1 MVDVCYRVSVMC
13 GAINTYMY
21 RWGRIDFTL
30 EIRDGCENT
39 VIASICYAHWYAF
52 EAAALC
58 MVMYVS
64 LELHVVFLCTLPT
77 QGRKAFLQH
86 GLQLRCAISIVLS
99 SLVLVN
105 FV

>member
-1 MVDVCYRVSVMC
+1 MVDVWYRVSVIC

-30 EIRDGCENT
+30 EIRDGCENI
-39 VIASICYAHWYAF
+39 VIVFICQSHWYAF

-58 MVMYVS
+58 MVTYVS
-64 LELHVVFLCTLPT
+64 LELHVVFLCALPT

-99 SLVLVN
+99 FLVLVN